1 MDSSRPS
8 SGSQSD
14 PARPADHYDQAPPEK
29 VTQPRLDFVGYLRFF
44 WRQLTSMRTALLLL
58 LLLAIAAIP
67 GSLVPQVSSD
77 PNGVIQFK
85 QDNPELAAVLDS
97 LQVFTTYTSVWF
109 SAIYLLL
116 FVSLVG
122 CVIPRTKHH
131 FEALRAR
138 PPRTPARLSRLEG
151 FTTRERTGVDAAT
164 AVSTAVSTAQ
174 TLLRKQGYRTELY
187 SSAGEGSAPD
197 SVSGERGY
205 LRETGN
211 LVFHTALI
219 GVLVSVG
226 IGGGFGFA
234 GQRVIVEGQ
243 AFVNTLASY
252 DSFNPGRFFTESSL
266 EPFTIVLD
274 SFDVSYEEQNR
285 NALGQPIDFT
295 ANVTTTLRGG
305 SPTPATIK
313 VNEPLTISGTQAY
326 LLGNGYAP
334 RIIVRDAAGEIA
346 FEQAVACLPID
357 ANLSSICIVKVPDG
371 LDSQVGMIG
380 LLYPSAVTLDTG
392 ALASNYPDLINPL
405 LSLEVYVGDLG
416 LDAGVATNA
425 YALNTAEL
433 EQVAGRTADSPTIVL
448 APGETAELPNGL
460 GTVELESIPRFVS
473 LDIHRDPSQGWVL
486 LFSVLVVAGLLTSL
500 FIPRRRMW
508 VKAVVGEQ
516 GVTLEYAALAR
527 GDDPTLEA
535 AVAAL
540 ADRHTEIL
548 KA

>member
-1 MDSSRPS
+1 MDSSPLSKGVS
-8 SGSQSD
+8 SNGSQSD
-14 PARPADHYDQAPPEK
+14 PARPADHYDQEPAEK
-29 VTQPRLDFVGYLRFF
+29 ITQPRLDFVGYLRFF

-85 QDNPELAAVLDS
+85 RDNPTLAPVLDS

-116 FVSLVG
+116 FVSLIG

-138 PPRTPARLSRLEG
+138 PPKTPARLSRLEG
-151 FTTRERTGVDAAT
+151 FTTRETMADAAT
-164 AVSTAVSTAQ
+164 AVSTAQAM
-174 TLLRKQGYRTELY
+174 LRKQGYRTELY

-197 SVSGERGY
+197 SVSAERGY

-252 DSFNPGRFFTESSL
+252 DSFNPGRFFTESAL

-274 SFDVSYEEQNR
+274 SFEVSYEEQNLS
-285 NALGQPIDFT
+285 ALGQPIDFT
-295 ANVTTTLRGG
+295 ATVFTTLRGE
-305 SPTPATIK
+305 SPTSATIK
-313 VNEPLTISGTQAY
+313 VNEPLTIAGTQAY

-334 RIIVRDAAGEIA
+334 RVIVRDAAGDVV
-346 FEQAVACLPID
+346 FEQAVACLPQD
-357 ANLSSICIVKVPDG
+357 ANLFSVCIIKVPDG

-380 LLYPSAVTLDTG
+380 LLYPSAVTLESG
-392 ALASNYPDLINPL
+392 ALASNYPDLLNPL
-405 LSLEVYVGDLG
+405 LSLEVYEGDLG

-425 YALNTAEL
+425 YALNTDEL
-433 EQVAGRTADSPTIVL
+433 TQIAGRASDSPTIVL

-460 GTVELESIPRFVS
+460 GTIELESIPRFIS

-486 LFSVLVVAGLLTSL
+486 LFSVLVVAGLVTSL
-500 FIPRRRMW
+500 FIPRRRVW
-508 VKAVVGEQ
+508 VKVVAGER

-535 AVAAL
+535 AVAAI
-540 ADRHTEIL
+540 ADGHSQIL
-548 KA
+548 KS